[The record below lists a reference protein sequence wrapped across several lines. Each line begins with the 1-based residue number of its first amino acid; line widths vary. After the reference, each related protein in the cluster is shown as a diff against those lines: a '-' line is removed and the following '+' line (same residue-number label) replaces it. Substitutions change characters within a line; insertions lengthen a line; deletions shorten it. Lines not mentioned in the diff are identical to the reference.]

1 MEQID
6 VFDLDL
12 NRVGALRTWISL
24 VWREEY
30 NTLGKFQIEVQQT
43 KGAAAL
49 LKPWRYCQMR
59 GRDTV
64 MIIQS
69 IKVSDNRIIAYG
81 AAALWVLERRV
92 STMVISDV
100 NAETG
105 LRNLIMGMTPWP
117 RLELGEVY
125 GVPDKYTNQI
135 SDDTVLE
142 YCKKIGAAVDVGVRI
157 RRSGQRLLFEC
168 YKPELNLN
176 ARYSDQYGNIADAD
190 YTTSEVNTANVAV
203 VAGAGSGNERITVE
217 VGATEATGA
226 ERLEIYVDARDVQP
240 EEGES
245 QEAYIVRLEKR
256 GKKKLLEHQHIEEV
270 KFTVQDDRAK
280 LGDLITVTLS
290 AVGLKV
296 QVRVTSEEIVS
307 QRNQTK
313 RSIGLGTPV
322 LI

>member
-6 VFDLDL
+6 VFDINL
-12 NRVGALRTWISL
+12 NRVGVLQTWISL

-30 NTLGKFQIEVQQT
+30 NAEGKFQLEVQQT
-43 KGAAAL
+43 KGATEL
-49 LKPWRYCQMR
+49 LKPWRYCQLR
-59 GRDTV
+59 GRSTV
-64 MIIQS
+64 MIVQS
-69 IKVSDNRIIAYG
+69 VKISGKRIIAYG
-81 AAALWVLERRV
+81 ASALWVLEKRA
-92 STMVISDV
+92 STMEISDV
-100 NAETG
+100 NAEIG
-105 LRNLIMGMTPWP
+105 LRSVILGMSPWP
-117 RLELGEVY
+117 RLELGDIY
-125 GVPDKYTNQI
+125 GVSDKFENQI
-135 SDDTVLE
+135 SDDTVLK
-142 YCKKIGAAVDVGVRI
+142 YCKQIGAAMDMGVRI

-256 GKKKLLEHQHIEEV
+256 GKKKLLEHQHIEEA